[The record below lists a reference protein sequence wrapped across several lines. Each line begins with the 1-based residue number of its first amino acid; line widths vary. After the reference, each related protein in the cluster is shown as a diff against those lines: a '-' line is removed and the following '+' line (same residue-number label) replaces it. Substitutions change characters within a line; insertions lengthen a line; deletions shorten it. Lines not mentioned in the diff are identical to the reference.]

1 MSKTANKN
9 RGSSLDDLLKNEGV
23 FEQFQTAA
31 IKEVIAWQLVKE
43 MKDQN
48 LSKAAMAARMNTSR
62 AQLNRLLNPKDGN
75 VTIESLQRAATAVG
89 RTLQIR
95 LAS

>member
-1 MSKTANKN
+1 MSKKTNKN
-9 RGSSLDDLLKNEGV
+9 RGSSLDDLLKKEGV

-31 IKEVIAWQLVKE
+31 IKEVIAWQLAQE
-43 MKDQN
+43 MEKQN
-48 LSKAAMAARMNTSR
+48 LSKAAMAERMNTSR
-62 AQLNRLLNPKDGN
+62 TQLNRLLNPKDGN
-75 VTIESLQRAATAVG
+75 VTIESLQRAASAVG

>member
-1 MSKTANKN
+1 MSKIANKN
-9 RGSSLDDLLKNEGV
+9 RGSSLDDLLKKEGV
-23 FEQFQTAA
+23 FEQFQAAA
-31 IKEVIAWQLVKE
+31 IKEVIAWQLAQE

-48 LSKAAMAARMNTSR
+48 LSKAAMAERMNTSR

>member
-23 FEQFQTAA
+23 FEQFQATA
-31 IKEVIAWQLVKE
+31 IKEVIAWQLTEE
-43 MKDQN
+43 MKQQN
-48 LSKAAMAARMNTSR
+48 LSKAAMAARMKTSR

>member
-23 FEQFQTAA
+23 FEQFQATA
-31 IKEVIAWQLVKE
+31 IKEVIAWQLTEE
-43 MKDQN
+43 MKQQN

-62 AQLNRLLNPKDGN
+62 AQLNRLLNPKEGN

>member
-1 MSKTANKN
+1 MSRKANKN
-9 RGSSLDDLLKNEGV
+9 RGSSLDDLLIKEGV
-23 FEQFQTAA
+23 FEQFQAKA
-31 IKEVIAWQLVKE
+31 IKEVIAWQLVEE
-43 MKDQN
+43 MKEQN
-48 LSKAAMAARMNTSR
+48 LSKAEMAARMNTSR

-75 VTIESLQRAATAVG
+75 VTIESLQRAAKAVG

>member
-23 FEQFQTAA
+23 FEQFQAAA
-31 IKEVIAWQLVKE
+31 IKEVIAWQLTEE
-43 MKDQN
+43 MKQQN
-48 LSKAAMAARMNTSR
+48 LSKAAMAARMKTSR